1 MEVIELKTEKLNEV
15 EETVFTAQ
23 DVNVVL
29 SYWWDSHGRRV
40 EWNGPNGEFRE
51 EFHAD
56 SVRIVDKE
64 WDLKIY
70 ENVYHHYCSEAII
83 DGTAVSA
90 LDVEYRRVEDTIY
103 IEAIIG
109 AG

>member
-1 MEVIELKTEKLNEV
+1 MESFELEIERLNEV
-15 EETVFTAQ
+15 EETAFTAH
-23 DVNVVL
+23 DVDVVL

-51 EFHAD
+51 EFHAE

-64 WDLKIY
+64 WDNKIY
-70 ENVYHHYCSEAII
+70 DNIYHESCSEAII
-83 DGTAVSA
+83 DGNTIQA
-90 LDVEYRRVEDTIY
+90 LTVEYRLVNDTFY
-103 IEAIIG
+103 IEAIVG

>member
-1 MEVIELKTEKLNEV
+1 METIELKTEKLNEV
-15 EETVFTAQ
+15 EETVFTTH

-56 SVRIVDKE
+56 FVRIVYKE

-70 ENVYHHYCSEAII
+70 ENTYHETCSEAII
-83 DGTAVSA
+83 DGIAVKA
-90 LDVEYRRVEDTIY
+90 LDVDYRLIEDTIY
-103 IEAIIG
+103 IEAIVG

>member
-70 ENVYHHYCSEAII
+70 ENTYHEACSEAII
-83 DGTAVSA
+83 NGTAVNA

-109 AG
+109 TG